1 MYNLIIKTLSLIFYD
16 NIIKSQKENK
26 IKIRVT
32 KLVKQNLQNLDVCDG
47 ATTEKQT
54 ELLKKT

>member
-32 KLVKQNLQNLDVCDG
+32 NLVKQNLQNLDACDG